1 MTKKISSNLSP
12 LETVLILHDI
22 WNTGDVS
29 AIEKVYAEDFVA
41 HWPPSSEIPERRGL
55 DGIRLG
61 VARIRCAFPDWHEEV
76 LDLFASGG
84 KVASRYVSR
93 GTHRGVYWG
102 IEPTGCHI
110 EVEEISIFT
119 CGPDGRVVE
128 QWCLID
134 ELARLQQLQV
144 SDAYLRK
151 ALKI

>member
-1 MTKKISSNLSP
+1 MTQKSSSNLSP
-12 LETVLILHDI
+12 LDTVRNLHDI
-22 WNTGDVS
+22 WNSGNVS
-29 AIEKVYAEDFVA
+29 AIDKVYSEDFVA

-61 VARIRCAFPDWHEEV
+61 VARIRGAFPDWHEQV
-76 LDLFASGG
+76 LDLFASGD

-93 GTHRGVYWG
+93 GTHCGVYWG
-102 IEPTGCHI
+102 IEPTGRRI
-110 EVEEISIFT
+110 EVEEISIFA

-144 SDAYLRK
+144 SDVYLRK
-151 ALKI
+151 ALRI